1 MVGAV
6 LQRVRTAQGLS
17 NCTHPFAVESHRSAV
32 DIFRPVRGFVR
43 RVDDFFVSSFS
54 ETYPVQ
60 LTITSTFLG
69 LCLSVLPLTALK
81 AQCTSFVPGPN
92 SATLLGNVTLDGAPA
107 SAEDELA
114 AYDLQGVCLGKA
126 VVVEADGLAFFSLVV
141 YGDDPTTMEDEGLM
155 AGDDFVLELH
165 DVSTGE
171 VILYSAAPPFS
182 GWTNTN
188 GAPLMGWD
196 DPYQTLNFSDPNTC
210 VGDFDGSG
218 AVEVA
223 DLLDLLSTFGNEC
236 AECATD
242 LDGDGSVQ
250 VSDLLNLL
258 SVFGTAC

>member
-1 MVGAV
+1 M
-6 LQRVRTAQGLS
+6 
-17 NCTHPFAVESHRSAV
+17 
-32 DIFRPVRGFVR
+32 
-43 RVDDFFVSSFS
+43 
-54 ETYPVQ
+54 Q
-60 LTITSTFLG
+60 LNITSTLLG
-69 LCLSVLPLTALK
+69 LSFSVLPLTALQ

-141 YGDDPTTMEDEGLM
+141 YGDDPTTMEDEGLL

-171 VILYSAAPPFS
+171 VILYSAGASFS

-188 GAPLMGWD
+188 GAPLTGWN

-223 DLLDLLSTFGNEC
+223 DLLDLLSTFGNAC

>member
-1 MVGAV
+1 M
-6 LQRVRTAQGLS
+6 
-17 NCTHPFAVESHRSAV
+17 
-32 DIFRPVRGFVR
+32 
-43 RVDDFFVSSFS
+43 
-54 ETYPVQ
+54 Q
-60 LTITSTFLG
+60 LTITSILLG
-69 LCLSVLPLTALK
+69 LSLSVLPLTALK

-126 VVVEADGLAFFSLVV
+126 NVVESEGLTFFSLAV
-141 YGDDPTTMEDEGLM
+141 YGDDPTTPEVEGLIEGE
-155 AGDDFVLELH
+155 AFVLEFF
-165 DVSTGE
+165 DVSSGA
-171 VILYSAAPPFS
+171 VLLYSSGASFS

-188 GAPLMGWD
+188 GAPLAGWN

-223 DLLDLLSTFGNEC
+223 DLLDLLSKFGNEC
-236 AECATD
+236 SGCATD

-258 SVFGTAC
+258 SVFGATC